1 MKKAKIGFW
10 ILLIAF
16 LLLLGFQN
24 KSFFMQKNTFGLN
37 LYVTDAYMSPEI
49 YNGVLFAVCF
59 VAGLIIAY
67 FFGLLDRF
75 RTNKTI
81 KQLNTDLEN
90 QRQQVESLTTELNAF
105 KNASAPPMGN
115 PDAAEDETAKAE
127 ATQVLS

>member
-1 MKKAKIGFW
+1 MKKVKIGFW

-24 KSFFMQKNTFGLN
+24 KSFFLQKNTFGLN

-59 VAGLIIAY
+59 LAGLIIAY
-67 FFGLLDRF
+67 FFGLFEKF

-81 KQLNTDLEN
+81 KQLNTDLES
-90 QRQQVESLTTELNAF
+90 QRQQVDSLTTELNAF
-105 KNASAPPMGN
+105 KNASAPP
-115 PDAAEDETAKAE
+115 AEDPTAEDDETTKAE

>member
-1 MKKAKIGFW
+1 MKKVKIGFW
-10 ILLIAF
+10 IVLIGF

-24 KSFFMQKNTFGLN
+24 KSFFLQKNTFGLN
-37 LYVTDAYMSPEI
+37 LYITDAYMSPEI

-59 VAGLIIAY
+59 LAGLIIAY
-67 FFGLLDRF
+67 FFGLFEKF

-81 KQLNTDLEN
+81 KQLNTDLES

-105 KNASAPPMGN
+105 KNASAPPAEN
-115 PDAAEDETAKAE
+115 PVAEEDETTKAE

>member
-1 MKKAKIGFW
+1 MKKVKIGFW

-24 KSFFMQKNTFGLN
+24 KSFFLQKNTFGLN

-59 VAGLIIAY
+59 LAGLIIAY
-67 FFGLLDRF
+67 FFGLFEKF
-75 RTNKTI
+75 RTNKII
-81 KQLNTDLEN
+81 KQLNTDLES
-90 QRQQVESLTTELNAF
+90 QRQQVDSLTTELNAF
-105 KNASAPPMGN
+105 KNVSTPPAEN
-115 PDAAEDETAKAE
+115 PVAEDDETTKAE

>member
-1 MKKAKIGFW
+1 MKKVKIGFW
-10 ILLIAF
+10 ILLIGF

-24 KSFFMQKNTFGLN
+24 KSFFLQKNTFGLN
-37 LYVTDAYMSPEI
+37 FYVTDAYMSPEI

-59 VAGLIIAY
+59 LTGLIIAY
-67 FFGLLDRF
+67 FFGLFEKF

-81 KQLNTDLEN
+81 KQLNTDLES

-105 KNASAPPMGN
+105 KNASAPPAEN
-115 PDAAEDETAKAE
+115 PVAEEDETTKAE

>member
-1 MKKAKIGFW
+1 MKKVKIGFW

-24 KSFFMQKNTFGLN
+24 KSFFLQKNTFGLN

-59 VAGLIIAY
+59 LAGLIIAY
-67 FFGLLDRF
+67 FFGLFEKF
-75 RTNKTI
+75 RTNKII
-81 KQLNTDLEN
+81 KQLNTDLES
-90 QRQQVESLTTELNAF
+90 QRQQVDSLTTELNAF
-105 KNASAPPMGN
+105 KNVSAPPAEN
-115 PDAAEDETAKAE
+115 PAVEDDETTKAE